1 MSEERTRPTPS
12 RRSES
17 VRAFK
22 RGLDVLHEVNRSGG
36 IRAGDVARRL
46 GLPRPTVY
54 RVLETLEELGYIARS
69 LSDERFRVTRRA
81 SGLGDGYDPG
91 VVVCQAAAPL
101 IAELG
106 KRLVWPIDLCTYEN
120 AAMVIQES
128 THARSPV
135 SIDRGMLGK
144 RLPMLRTSAGRA
156 YLAACSAPERDV
168 ILAHLRRIDE
178 TEDRPFLQEG
188 YLARM
193 IEETAQR
200 GYAVRNEGEFNAKTS
215 SIAVPI
221 VRGEVVLGCIS
232 VIWIRSALALDE
244 AIRTFVAPMRKVA
257 ADIPVSP

>member
-1 MSEERTRPTPS
+1 
-12 RRSES
+12 
-17 VRAFK
+17 
-22 RGLDVLHEVNRSGG
+22 
-36 IRAGDVARRL
+36 
-46 GLPRPTVY
+46 
-54 RVLETLEELGYIARS
+54 
-69 LSDERFRVTRRA
+69 
-81 SGLGDGYDPG
+81 
-91 VVVCQAAAPL
+91 
-101 IAELG
+101 
-106 KRLVWPIDLCTYEN
+106 
-120 AAMVIQES
+120 MVIQET

-193 IEETAQR
+193 IEETAQL

-244 AIRTFVAPMRKVA
+244 AVRTFVGPMRKVA